1 MKKALSY
8 MLRSKGLL
16 NLCQT
21 FLLFHKQVRHSL
33 GQGLFR
39 IHLGLSPLQ
48 FQITAV
54 FWEGNLV
61 LSTVKLI
68 LLPFKVGGTGLQ
80 E

>member
-1 MKKALSY
+1 

-16 NLCQT
+16 NLRQT

-33 GQGLFR
+33 GQELFR
-39 IHLGLSPLQ
+39 IHLKLSPLQ